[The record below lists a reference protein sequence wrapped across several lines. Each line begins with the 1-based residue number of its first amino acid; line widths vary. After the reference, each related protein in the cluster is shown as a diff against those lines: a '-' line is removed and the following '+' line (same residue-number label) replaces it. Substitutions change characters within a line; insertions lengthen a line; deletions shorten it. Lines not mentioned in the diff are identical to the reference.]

1 MAENTGV
8 LNVGQAN
15 SLPVILAEVRGIVF
29 DIQRYSLHDGPGLRT
44 NVFLK
49 GCALSCRWCS
59 NPEAKKPHPE
69 IAFFERTCFLCGDC
83 ISICPEAAI
92 SIVDHRITWDNLKC
106 NQCGRCAEICLAH
119 SFSLI
124 GREMTAG
131 AVVAEVLRDAAFYSG
146 HGGLTLTGGEPTL
159 QPEFAEA
166 ILHLAKDE
174 GLHTAIETCGAVA
187 WQNIARLLPYLDL
200 VLFDL
205 KHVDRDAHQQFTGA
219 TNGII
224 LDNLDRTLQAG
235 ANLIVRVPLIPGFN
249 ADNESLTAIAEFI
262 RSLQAVRETHVLAY
276 HTLGRSKYHA
286 LGIPYELEQ
295 YPSMKLAEAEH
306 WASIFREYG
315 FDVLVGG

>member
-1 MAENTGV
+1 MVDFNI
-8 LNVGQAN
+8 N
-15 SLPVILAEVRGIVF
+15 SMKEICGIVF

-59 NPEAKKPHPE
+59 NPEARLSQPQ

-83 ISICPEAAI
+83 LPACSEAAI
-92 SIVDHRITWDNLKC
+92 VFEDHHVTWDPVRC
-106 NQCGRCAEICLAH
+106 NQCGRCAQVCLAH
-119 SFSLI
+119 AFSLI

-131 AVVAEVLRDAAFYSG
+131 AVIAEVLRDAAFYSE

-166 ILHLAKDE
+166 ILRLAKYE
-174 GLHTAIETCGAVA
+174 GLHTAIETCGAVR
-187 WQNIARLLPYLDL
+187 WQNIARLLPHLDL

-205 KHVDRDAHQQFTGA
+205 KHVNRRAHERFTGA
-219 TNGII
+219 SNTVI
-224 LDNLDRTLQAG
+224 LDNLRRATQAG
-235 ANLIVRVPLIPGFN
+235 ADLIVRVPLIPGFN
-249 ADNESLTAIAEFI
+249 ADRESLVAIAKFV
-262 RSLQAVRETHVLAY
+262 RSLKVIREVHLLSY

-295 YPSMKLAEAEH
+295 YPAMTLEEANQ
-306 WASIFREYG
+306 WAAVFREHG
-315 FDVLVGG
+315 FEVLVGG